1 MNKTMS
7 KAYKNFWS
15 LNVDEAV
22 VAGILRDETEYEVL
36 LPLNAQMK
44 DIDLVLADVGSRKYH
59 TVQVKGSRAYE
70 PKKSEM
76 DKYGAGSA
84 GWFFFSKDIIERSS
98 VDYFIFLVY
107 VIEESEKTGR
117 RHFKPHTITVPT
129 SKLKNIV
136 LRNKTT
142 HGENRYSF
150 LIWVNPET
158 QKAFDFRDTKYDL
171 SEYLDQKGFAQLYG
185 RNK

>member
-1 MNKTMS
+1 MS

-158 QKAFDFRDTKYDL
+158 QKAFDFRDMKYDL